1 MNNKKIILITL
12 IIIIFIIIFI
22 ILGNNRKQKPTPNN
36 NINVEYP
43 VIKDETLT
51 YENRIFDQEHI
62 HLIDIKIKESDWKD
76 LLNNPLSKTK
86 YKISAEIDGIKFEN
100 ISFKTKGNSSLNHIY
115 NGPKEGPS
123 ANRYSFKINFSKYD
137 KEQTYFGLD
146 KLNLNNIYGDATYLN
161 DYITYEMFRSIG
173 IPTPLTSF
181 IFLRINGIDFGL
193 YLGVEEIENSFLKR
207 NNLEGNIYKPEQ
219 ENGVDNGAS
228 LIYTNDNISNYSSII
243 NNAQTTTNIDDH
255 HRLIKS
261 IEKLNKKEDLDN
273 ILDIE
278 EIIKYFVVHNYV
290 LSYDSYTGPS
300 IHNYFLLE
308 NNSKLSI
315 LPWDYNLAF
324 GKYNMGED
332 ATFIINYGID
342 TPLYKA
348 KEAERPLWNIIVTNE
363 KYLNRY
369 HELMNELLTDYL
381 ESGKLNEEI
390 DKTYNL
396 IKYYIENDPS
406 AFYHKEEVRKATN
419 TLKTF
424 CTYRTKSIRLQLDG
438 KLNTN
443 TKKQNDIEKINAS
456 NININDLGLV
466 ANDKKEKKR

>member
-1 MNNKKIILITL
+1 
-12 IIIIFIIIFI
+12 
-22 ILGNNRKQKPTPNN
+22 
-36 NINVEYP
+36 
-43 VIKDETLT
+43 
-51 YENRIFDQEHI
+51 
-62 HLIDIKIKESDWKD
+62 
-76 LLNNPLSKTK
+76 
-86 YKISAEIDGIKFEN
+86 
-100 ISFKTKGNSSLNHIY
+100 
-115 NGPKEGPS
+115 
-123 ANRYSFKINFSKYD
+123 
-137 KEQTYFGLD
+137 
-146 KLNLNNIYGDATYLN
+146 
-161 DYITYEMFRSIG
+161 
-173 IPTPLTSF
+173 
-181 IFLRINGIDFGL
+181 
-193 YLGVEEIENSFLKR
+193 
-207 NNLEGNIYKPEQ
+207 
-219 ENGVDNGAS
+219 
-228 LIYTNDNISNYSSII
+228 
-243 NNAQTTTNIDDH
+243 
-255 HRLIKS
+255 
-261 IEKLNKKEDLDN
+261 
-273 ILDIE
+273 
-278 EIIKYFVVHNYV
+278 
-290 LSYDSYTGPS
+290 
-300 IHNYFLLE
+300 
-308 NNSKLSI
+308 
-315 LPWDYNLAF
+315 
-324 GKYNMGED
+324 MGED

-396 IKYYIENDPS
+396 IKYNIENDPS